1 MKETDVNG
9 RKLAVRSMVDAV
21 GLFCP
26 MPIVHL
32 KLELENLE
40 SDQIVEVL
48 ADDAGFEEDAAH
60 WCRETGNSLLSLS
73 KNEEGIFV
81 AYVKKA

>member
-1 MKETDVNG
+1 MKKRETNG
-9 RKLAVRSMVDAV
+9 RETTVVSTVDAV

-32 KLELENLE
+32 SLALEDLSSN
-40 SDQIVEVL
+40 QVVEIL
-48 ADDAGFEEDAAH
+48 ADDAGFEDDVAH
-60 WCRETGNSLLSLS
+60 WCAETKNPLLLL
-73 KNEEGIFV
+73 KKTEDNIFV